1 MAFKIAAISWI
12 RQTFTLKA
20 VMFTCIFLGFF
31 IPKTSNSSDLE
42 LITTDQQVIP
52 FHNCFKESASTHE
65 IDPNLLI
72 AVAIVESSLDPTA
85 ISKANALGLMQIK
98 WPQTAEHLGI
108 VNRTLLFDP
117 CTNIEAGARYLAEV
131 REPYLLLNQQTRS
144 NMMLAAYRIG
154 PNAVKAFDKMPA
166 IVDDYI
172 QKVRLEKDRLDAKDA
187 PPIPS
192 PYCELEEFKTIAL
205 TTHHPHIRSEKTRDW
220 IKNNHESCDQPTW
233 GILIANLP
241 NWLGT
246 ANHSIKLLEILN
258 QIKRRKH

>member
-1 MAFKIAAISWI
+1 VTFKLAAMVSI

-20 VMFTCIFLGFF
+20 VMFTCIFLGCF

-131 REPYLLLNQQTRS
+131 REPYLVLTQQPRS

-154 PNAVKAFDKMPA
+154 PNAVKGLDKMPA
-166 IVDDYI
+166 IVEDYI
-172 QKVRLEKDRLDAKDA
+172 QKVRLEKYRLDAKET

-192 PYCELEEFKTIAL
+192 PSCILEEFKTIAL
-205 TTHHPHIRSEKTRDW
+205 TTHLPHIRSEKSRNW
-220 IKNNHESCDQPTW
+220 IEHNHESCNQTTW
-233 GILIANLP
+233 GILINNLP
-241 NWLGT
+241 NWMGT
-246 ANHSIKLLEILN
+246 AHHSIQLLEFLD
-258 QIKRRKH
+258 QAKR